1 LVDNKIGSVKI
12 TKLQRRRSNKM
23 TKYVTIDHNNVQVKE
38 DDDKKDIVIVKIV
51 DSEIMLEMK
60 RSMIRYQIIHSE
72 PVESML

>member
-1 LVDNKIGSVKI
+1 
-12 TKLQRRRSNKM
+12 M